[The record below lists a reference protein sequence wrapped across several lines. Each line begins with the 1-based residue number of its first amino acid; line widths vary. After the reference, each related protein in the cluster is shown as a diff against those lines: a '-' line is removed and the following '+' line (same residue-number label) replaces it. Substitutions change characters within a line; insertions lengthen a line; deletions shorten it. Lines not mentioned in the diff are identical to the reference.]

1 MTPHHAHRGAEPIAA
16 PDDSASKP
24 TMLGTL
30 VQLWPYIWPGDRVD
44 LKMRVVWAML
54 LLLIAK
60 LATMVVPFTFK
71 WAIDALTGA
80 DTAPVESSN
89 WTLWLIASPLLMTA
103 SYGAVRV
110 LMAVLTQWRDGVFA
124 KVAMHAVRKLAY
136 MTFVHMHEL
145 SLRFHL
151 ERKTGGLTRVLE
163 RGRNGI
169 EVIVRMVILQLVPT
183 IVEVSLL
190 MGVLLW
196 QFDWRYVLVT
206 LITVVIY
213 MYYTYL
219 ATEWR
224 IGIRRNMNES
234 DSEANTKAIDS
245 LLNYETVKYF
255 SAETRE
261 AERYDRTM
269 ARYERASVKTYT
281 SLAVLN
287 AGQAVIFTCG
297 LTATML
303 MCAIGVRNGNK
314 SVGDFVMVNAMMIQ
328 LYQPLN
334 FMGMVYREI
343 KQAIVDIEK
352 MFGVLTKNPEVKDLP
367 GAAPLVVSSGHVRF
381 DDVRFSYDPA
391 RPILKGLSFEVPA
404 GKTVAIVGPSGA
416 GKSTISR
423 LLFRLYDVSG
433 GRILIDGQ
441 DIRKVTQGSLRASI
455 GMVPQDTVLFNDTIR
470 YNIRYGRWDA
480 SDAEVEEAAKT
491 AQIDAFIQ
499 ASPKGYDTEVGER
512 GLKLSGGEKQRVAIA
527 RTVLK
532 APPILLLDEATSAL
546 DSHTE
551 QEIQDALERV
561 SRNRTSLV
569 IAHRL
574 STIVGADEIIVLD
587 QGRIV
592 ERGRHGQLLAANGL
606 YASMWNRQREAQ
618 EAREKLALIGE
629 EVAAPP
635 RAPALDDSVP
645 DREVEHDTLATP
657 DAAE

>member
-1 MTPHHAHRGAEPIAA
+1 MAHIDSPPSPAA
-16 PDDSASKP
+16 QTQDNTAQRA
-24 TMLGTL
+24 TLIGTL
-30 VQLWPYIWPGDRVD
+30 LHLWPYIWPGDRVD
-44 LKMRVVWAML
+44 LKMRVVWSFVL
-54 LLLIAK
+54 LLVAK
-60 LATMVVPFTFK
+60 LATLSVPFTFK

-80 DTAPVESSN
+80 DTAPVQSSN
-89 WTLWLIASPLLMTA
+89 WTLWLIASPLLMTL

-110 LMAVLTQWRDGVFA
+110 LMAVLTQWRDGIFA
-124 KVAMHAVRKLAY
+124 KVSMHAVRKLAY
-136 MTFVHMHEL
+136 LTFVHMHEL

-163 RGRNGI
+163 RGRLGI

-183 IVEVSLL
+183 IVEVTLI
-190 MGVLLW
+190 MAVLLW
-196 QFDWRYVLVT
+196 QFDWRYVLAT
-206 LITVVIY
+206 MTTVVIY
-213 MYYTYL
+213 MYYTYI

-224 IGIRRNMNES
+224 IEIRRKMNDS
-234 DSEANTKAIDS
+234 DTEANTKAIDS

-255 SAETRE
+255 SAEQRE
-261 AERYDRTM
+261 ATRYDRSM
-269 ARYERASVKTYT
+269 ERYERASVKTYT
-281 SLAVLN
+281 SLALLN
-287 AGQAVIFTCG
+287 TGQAIIFTAG

-303 MCAIGVRNGNK
+303 MCAIGVRSGKNT
-314 SVGDFVMVNAMMIQ
+314 VGDFVMVNAMMIQ

-343 KQAIVDIEK
+343 KQAIIDIEK
-352 MFGVLTKNPEVKDLP
+352 MFGVLSRNPEVKDIP
-367 GAAPLVVSSGHVRF
+367 GAKPLIVTAGSVRF
-381 DDVRFSYDPA
+381 DDVRFSYDPE
-391 RPILKGLSFEVPA
+391 RQILKGLSFEVPA

-433 GRILIDGQ
+433 GHILIDGQ
-441 DIRKVTQGSLRASI
+441 DIRNVTQASLRASI

-480 SDAEVEEAAKT
+480 TDAEVEAAAQM
-491 AQIDAFIQ
+491 AQIDSFIKM
-499 ASPKGYDTEVGER
+499 SPKGYETEVGER

-532 APPILLLDEATSAL
+532 GPPILVLDEATSAL

-551 QEIQDALERV
+551 QEIQDALEKV

-587 QGRIV
+587 QGRIA
-592 ERGRHGQLLAANGL
+592 ERGTHGQLLAAGGL

-618 EAREKLALIGE
+618 EARERLALIGDE
-629 EVAAPP
+629 NEAPNREP
-635 RAPALDDSVP
+635 PQVDDPPVDEPLVTPAN
-645 DREVEHDTLATP
+645 
-657 DAAE
+657 AAE